1 MNNVPPLATRHMQH
15 AHASLDE
22 ARYRLSC
29 AVVACGTNRAL
40 ADRLTT
46 MRLIL
51 EHELRE
57 LETITP
63 AQPESTQL
71 F

>member
-1 MNNVPPLATRHMQH
+1 MSDVPPLATRHMQH

-29 AVVACGTNRAL
+29 AVVACGTNRTL

-51 EHELRE
+51 EHELHE
-57 LETITP
+57 LESITP
-63 AQPESTQL
+63 ADSQAHQL